1 MSIVVVI
8 ILHQL
13 LILNM
18 SVFLLDGVK
27 LISESKVV
35 LISLLDFKDL
45 SLQLGDQEILLVTS
59 KMHGVVVLK
68 HKTVRS
74 SRNYLH

>member
-59 KMHGVVVLK
+59 KMHGVVVLI
-68 HKTVRS
+68 HK
-74 SRNYLH
+74 NG

>member
-1 MSIVVVI
+1 
-8 ILHQL
+8 
-13 LILNM
+13 M

-59 KMHGVVVLK
+59 KMHGVVVLI
-68 HKTVRS
+68 HK
-74 SRNYLH
+74 NG